1 MNQAISDVQRQNV
14 NLKRIEHLT
23 QQISALNA
31 KMVEHEQYHE
41 EYESDLKRQ
50 VEAMT
55 SQARRMDEQIKTMN
69 RFFMDK
75 SNEREKVQK
84 VMDSFKDR
92 LMDKFRQVSDD
103 MSKKLQMSMTAFE
116 KLRQEVVASN
126 LRVAAQGTEV
136 MRIDSQIKVVEDK
149 LEGFKEDVDEAKRTA
164 KLSDR
169 IIILEK

>member
-1 MNQAISDVQRQNV
+1 MNLAISDVQRQTV

-23 QQISALNA
+23 QQINALDA
-31 KMVEHEQYHE
+31 KLVAHEQYHE

-55 SQARRMDEQIKTMN
+55 SQARRMDEQIKTIN

-103 MSKKLQMSMTAFE
+103 VTKKLQVSMTAFE
-116 KLRQEVVASN
+116 
-126 LRVAAQGTEV
+126 
-136 MRIDSQIKVVEDK
+136 
-149 LEGFKEDVDEAKRTA
+149 
-164 KLSDR
+164 
-169 IIILEK
+169 